1 MERNSEGCLKLPSPH
16 KQFLI
21 SPPASPP
28 VGWEPVLEHE
38 PLINYELLAA
48 LSRLTPGEAHEL
60 HPPSESQPGIVV
72 HVCEDALDED
82 GKKLKSKIQQTR
94 RPQRRSESEDSGS
107 SSCATP

>member
-1 MERNSEGCLKLPSPH
+1 M
-16 KQFLI
+16 I

-60 HPPSESQPGIVV
+60 HPPSESHPGIVV